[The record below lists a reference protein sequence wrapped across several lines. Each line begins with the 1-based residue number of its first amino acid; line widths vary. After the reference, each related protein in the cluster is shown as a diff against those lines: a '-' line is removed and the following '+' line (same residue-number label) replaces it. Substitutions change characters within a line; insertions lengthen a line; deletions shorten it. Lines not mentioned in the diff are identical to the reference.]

1 MNYGRSH
8 MAAVLYESDVY
19 TFGGTNTPN
28 SAPLVLSEMFDPDQN
43 IWEILPNLPTASFLN
58 NAVCVG

>member
-1 MNYGRSH
+1 

-43 IWEILPNLPTASFLN
+43 IWEILPTLPTASFLN
-58 NAVCVG
+58 NVVCVG